1 MANMEPGNYKGED
14 GVERFWDGEQWLTPV
29 KSESPRTG
37 NRLALR
43 KPIIIGATA
52 VILIGGGFIAYSA
65 ASESQRKAD
74 FEENVG
80 LEKRAYESKASALS
94 SFFADAAK
102 DCDAADDIDTGRD
115 YLSMKT
121 WGDESFSGVFYD
133 TYLCV
138 LDAIEM
144 PPQIKDRVLATR
156 ALDGTLSDDW
166 EVLNSDGVVSA
177 DWSYHP
183 DSGARMT
190 MELESDYFD
199 DFVAPEYE

>member
-1 MANMEPGNYKGED
+1 
-14 GVERFWDGEQWLTPV
+14 
-29 KSESPRTG
+29 
-37 NRLALR
+37 
-43 KPIIIGATA
+43 
-52 VILIGGGFIAYSA
+52 
-65 ASESQRKAD
+65 
-74 FEENVG
+74 
-80 LEKRAYESKASALS
+80 
-94 SFFADAAK
+94 
-102 DCDAADDIDTGRD
+102 
-115 YLSMKT
+115 MKT
-121 WGDESFSGVFYD
+121 VGNESFSGVFYD

-138 LDAIEM
+138 LDAIEI